1 MSQPKLLI
9 EVLVRGSVSKNKV
22 DRWIA
27 SGEQHPKLSSDI
39 HIYAYAHAR
48 ARKHTHTQEPKHSQ
62 TPFLTQSTLYLEYV
76 LRYKTPRLTPETS

>member
-48 ARKHTHTQEPKHSQ
+48 ARKHTHTGAQA
-62 TPFLTQSTLYLEYV
+62 LTNPISYSIYSL
-76 LRYKTPRLTPETS
+76 PRICSEI